1 MEENFN
7 IRKIFI
13 ISVLAICALAIILAV
28 YFQIKSNSQESSNT
42 EKKEEIVIDKNA
54 LTENF
59 SEIFDNTIN
68 FQGNTVNVN
77 KKEGL
82 KEIIYT
88 SYTSQDEVEN
98 KYKFNVNI
106 PYLNINTTA
115 ADTINTEI
123 NNLFYSKLSNIVADT
138 NQYTIYTVKY
148 KAYINDNILSLI
160 ISATLKEGNNAQREI
175 MKTYNYNLS
184 SNEILNINEIL
195 QYRNLSNSYVQSEI
209 IKTIKKAIENTNIY
223 TDLGYSKYARDINNE
238 IYKIE
243 NTSVYFIGEN
253 KALYII
259 YPYGNYNYTSELDL
273 LVI

>member
-1 MEENFN
+1 MRKNFN

-13 ISVLAICALAIILAV
+13 ISILAICVIAINLTV
-28 YFQIKSNSQESSNT
+28 YFQIKTKSNNT
-42 EKKEEIVIDKNA
+42 EKKEVVEIDRIA

-59 SEIFDNTIN
+59 TKIFNNTIN
-68 FQGNTVNVN
+68 YQEHTVNAN

-88 SYTSQDEVEN
+88 SYTNQDEVEN
-98 KYKFNVNI
+98 KYKLNINI
-106 PYLNINTTA
+106 PYLNINSSTA
-115 ADTINTEI
+115 DKINTEI
-123 NNLFYSKLSNIVADT
+123 NDLFYSKLSKILADS

-160 ISATLKEGNNAQREI
+160 ISATLKEGSNAQREI
-175 MKTYNYNLS
+175 VKTYNYNLS
-184 SNEILNINEIL
+184 SNEKLNINEIIE
-195 QYRNLSNSYVQSEI
+195 YRNLTNNYVQSEI
-209 IKTIKKAIENTNIY
+209 TKTIKKAIENTNIY
-223 TDLGYSKYARDINNE
+223 NDLGYSKYVRDIKDD
-238 IYKIE
+238 IYKLE
-243 NTSVYFIGEN
+243 NTNVYFIGEN